1 VRGGRVCPPGCPSCR
16 RSNCPGPDRLGP
28 DPPDLNPPGL
38 GPPGL
43 GPPGLGPPGLGP
55 PGLNPPGL
63 ERKGADGRPLGGAI
77 PAGRPDTGPSGLRRS
92 PGGPLSRSL
101 GRSLGRFG
109 RGLGEERNG
118 GLGPDRAHCAGR
130 SPPGLSDRDPKRFSG
145 RASARAGALLLCGR
159 RGVFSAP
166 CADAGGKLR
175 DEGYEGR
182 APAGFPGR
190 GGFLHSL
197 LTSGLAGLVSLPLGG
212 CPLPRGGPSILC
224 PPRLGFALGPDG
236 GVKLRVVGNEGRAN
250 VDFSPSRGFFHS
262 LLGGRAPSR
271 VPALVA
277 AAGLSLTGCV
287 TGNGLRGTGKLAA
300 GGPGSGIAGALGTA
314 DSANSGKPPS
324 RK

>member
-1 VRGGRVCPPGCPSCR
+1 M
-16 RSNCPGPDRLGP
+16 N
-28 DPPDLNPPGL
+28 PPDLD
-38 GPPGL
+38 
-43 GPPGLGPPGLGP
+43 P

-63 ERKGADGRPLGGAI
+63 ERKEADGRPDERPLGGAI

-92 PGGPLSRSL
+92 PGGPLTRSL
-101 GRSLGRFG
+101 GRSVGRLG

-118 GLGPDRAHCAGR
+118 GLGPDRAHGAGR
-130 SPPGLSDRDPKRFSG
+130 SPPGLSGRDPKRFSG
-145 RASARAGALLLCGR
+145 RAPPRPAALLLCGR

-175 DEGYEGR
+175 GEGYDGR
-182 APAGFPGR
+182 AAAGFPGR

-212 CPLPRGGPSILC
+212 CPPPPRGGPSILC
-224 PPRLGFALGPDG
+224 PPRLGFALGP
-236 GVKLRVVGNEGRAN
+236 GVGVNLWVVGNEGRAN

-262 LLGGRAPSR
+262 LLAGRAPSL
-271 VPALVA
+271 VPPPVPPLVA
-277 AAGLSLTGCV
+277 AAGLSLTGCG

-300 GGPGSGIAGALGTA
+300 GGPGSGVAAALGTA
-314 DSANSGKPPS
+314 DSANSGNPPS